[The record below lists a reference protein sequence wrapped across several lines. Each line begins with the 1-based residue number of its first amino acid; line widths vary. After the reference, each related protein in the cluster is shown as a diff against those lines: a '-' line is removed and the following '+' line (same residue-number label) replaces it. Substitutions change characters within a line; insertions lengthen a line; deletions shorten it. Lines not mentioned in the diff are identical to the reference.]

1 MWQDHDRD
9 REAADERR
17 QKSEREQREKVQRK
31 KREMGEKRRA
41 ELVVIEAKLKS
52 MWKLHGEEEKRTLKI
67 RPGQLSEAGQ
77 RRVRERE
84 ERLGR
89 RRM

>member
-1 MWQDHDRD
+1 MWQDYDRD
-9 REAADERR
+9 RKAADERL
-17 QKSEREQREKVQRK
+17 KNIEREQREEVQAK
-31 KREMGEKRRA
+31 EREEEEKRNR
-41 ELVVIEAKLKS
+41 ELANMEVSLKS
-52 MWKLHGEEEKRTLKI
+52 MWEAHDLEQRRTPKI

>member
-17 QKSEREQREKVQRK
+17 KNLEREQREEAQEKE
-31 KREMGEKRRA
+31 REMEEKRLG
-41 ELVVIEAKLKS
+41 ELASIETNLKS
-52 MWKLHGEEEKRTLKI
+52 MWEAHDLDTGRTPEI